1 MNCVNIQQHRSI
13 LMIYMALLSRH
24 FNRKTSVCLLE
35 TQHWTRPSIL
45 FHFRSFLFLAVVF
58 RLLSQWKSCGTSRSR
73 QARGVA
79 IYMANMTVVH
89 RASRSIAQRQAR
101 HRRHRT
107 GPGGAR
113 CVGLGPERTGPG
125 GDGAQDGGV
134 VGPLGTRLNIGSV
147 PGATATTKHGD
158 W

>member
-1 MNCVNIQQHRSI
+1 
-13 LMIYMALLSRH
+13 MALLSRD

-107 GPGGAR
+107 GPGPL
-113 CVGLGPERTGPG
+113 CLSRTGANRTGWRRCSGRWSRRTTRDAAEHRQRPRRD
-125 GDGAQDGGV
+125 GDDKAR
-134 VGPLGTRLNIGSV
+134 RLI
-147 PGATATTKHGD
+147 
-158 W
+158 